1 MLKDRIGN
9 TNVDTMSGFEIEGI
23 IEFSFTSAPDVML
36 QDIDYVNSM
45 QSYLQSVPPDCQIN
59 LQGNIGFRCHSCIL
73 KGRSEV
79 IKIDL
84 EKYRG
89 FHNAD
94 GGFICIT
101 SPNFMTSAGVNA
113 LLRYLYYRDT
123 EDMRNNAKVAF
134 ELLQA
139 ADYYLIR
146 GLTIDSVGILKQ
158 TIAAVKDADTLID
171 LFKFLRLKEDL
182 KELRT
187 LVGQTI
193 KT

>member
-9 TNVDTMSGFEIEGI
+9 TNVDIINGFEIEGV
-23 IEFSFTSAPDVML
+23 IEFSFTSAQDVML
-36 QDIDYVNSM
+36 QDIDFVNSM
-45 QSYLQSVPPDCQIN
+45 QNYLQTVPPDCEITV
-59 LQGNIGFRCHSCIL
+59 QGNNAFRCHSCIL

-84 EKYRG
+84 EKYRDSQ
-89 FHNAD
+89 NAKE
-94 GGFICIT
+94 GFI
-101 SPNFMTSAGVNA
+101 SLNPPYFMTSDGVNA

-134 ELLQA
+134 ELFQA
-139 ADYYLIR
+139 ADYYGILR
-146 GLTIDSVGILKQ
+146 LAKDCVEILKQ
-158 TIAAVKDADTLID
+158 TTAAIKDADTLIE
-171 LFKFLRLKEDL
+171 LFRFLRLKEDM